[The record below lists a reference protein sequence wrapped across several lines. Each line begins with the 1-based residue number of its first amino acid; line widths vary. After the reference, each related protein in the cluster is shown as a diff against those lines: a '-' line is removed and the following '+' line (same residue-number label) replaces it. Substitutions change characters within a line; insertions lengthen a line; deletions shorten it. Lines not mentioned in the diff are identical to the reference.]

1 MGLHVKTDKIRIDY
15 YEGAESGAIREDK
28 PIVCSFFGYP
38 VPTDKLNK
46 IRNQHS
52 HHEWVSPNDRV
63 EKKREEKFD
72 WHAYSI
78 DLFCETV
85 SDWKD
90 VEIEVDGAVR
100 TECTRDNKIL
110 FRVNMWQIATWIM
123 SEFEKAA
130 IAGAIVK
137 DSEKKTLNR
146 GSHGKQD
153 IAETA

>member
-1 MGLHVKTDKIRIDY
+1 MGLRVKTDKIRIDY

-28 PIVCSFFGYP
+28 PVICSFFGYP

-52 HHEWVSPNDRV
+52 HYEWVSPNERV

-72 WHAYSI
+72 WHTYSV

-85 SDWKD
+85 TGWEG
-90 VEIEVDGAVR
+90 VEIEVDGAIR
-100 TECTRDNKIL
+100 TKCTKENKIL
-110 FRVNMWQIATWIM
+110 FRVNMCQIETGEM

-130 IAGAIVK
+130 IAEPMVK
-137 DSEKKTLNR
+137 TPEKKTKKFGL
-146 GSHGKQD
+146 HGF
-153 IAETA
+153 

>member
-1 MGLHVKTDKIRIDY
+1 MGLRVKTDKIRIDY

-28 PIVCSFFGYP
+28 PVICSFFGYP

-52 HHEWVSPNDRV
+52 HYEWVSPNERV

-72 WHAYSI
+72 WHTYSV

-85 SDWKD
+85 TGWEG
-90 VEIEVDGAVR
+90 VEIEVDGAIR
-100 TECTRDNKIL
+100 TECTRENKIL
-110 FRVNMWQIATWIM
+110 FRVNMWQIATWVM

-130 IAGAIVK
+130 IAGVNIV
-137 DSEKKTLNR
+137 T
-146 GSHGKQD
+146 GKQ
-153 IAETA
+153 INRKIGRAHV